1 MKSFALAVAALL
13 VVGCS
18 SIGQEVASGINNSQ
32 LKNTLGKQYSEV
44 MYERPDFGKLV
55 GRETL
60 PNGDQV
66 MKHVGEF
73 GQATSN
79 VGGIYGKQHQQ
90 ARVIYFRVDRK
101 GVVRDWATDPDRWL
115 RRTVVICQLGAKE
128 RTDLDILEK
137 AIDANLDDPDF
148 FLRKAIGWALRQHAR
163 SDPDW
168 VRAFVASRGD
178 HMSALSRREA
188 LKHLAAL

>member
-13 VVGCS
+13 LAGCS
-18 SIGQEVASGINNSQ
+18 SLGHEVASGISNSQ
-32 LKNTLGKQYSEV
+32 LKNTLGKPYTQV

-66 MKHVGEF
+66 MKHVGDF

-79 VGGIYGKQHQQ
+79 VGGIYGRQHQQ

-101 GVVRDWATDPDRWL
+101 GVIKDWATEFYKAGSSTCW
-115 RRTVVICQLGAKE
+115 VGICSGAKKE
-128 RTDLDILEK
+128 QVPTEEFDKIVK
-137 AIDANLDDPDF
+137 TSNGQSI
-148 FLRKAIGWALRQHAR
+148 HAWR
-163 SDPDW
+163 S
-168 VRAFVASRGD
+168 G
-178 HMSALSRREA
+178 
-188 LKHLAAL
+188 K